1 VKGEILT
8 GGGIASLQLCK
19 WLVRICRLIDVNVWT
34 KREML
39 SGFWW
44 GNLKGRDRLEDLGAD
59 GLIKLISV

>member
-1 VKGEILT
+1 MAVLLPCNCT
-8 GGGIASLQLCK
+8 ND
-19 WLVRICRLIDVNVWT
+19 WFIDVHVWNVWT

-59 GLIKLISV
+59 GLIKLKSV